1 MLVLGNLLLIRDAN
15 KIWIQ
20 DIVNGEG
27 GSFPVSELTA
37 LVEKYFGENF

>member
-1 MLVLGNLLLIRDAN
+1 MLILGNLVLIRDDK

-27 GSFPVSELTA
+27 GSFPVEDLTA
-37 LVEKYFGENF
+37 LVEKYFGEKF